1 MESKERVQE
10 LHREMKRVADA
21 AGSGM
26 CELKALMGISTRFPY
41 FLCKSFILDGF
52 LARPRQLGL
61 GAL

>member
-1 MESKERVQE
+1 MESKERAQE
-10 LHREMKRVADA
+10 VHREMKRVADA
-21 AGSGM
+21 AGSRM
-26 CELKALMGISTRFPY
+26 CELKALTGISTRFPY